1 MSNLSFPWLPGVD
14 IKVTRTPVY
23 RTVRQESVNG
33 RERTASR
40 WSQPKFRFSVTMNFM
55 RTASPAGVNEV
66 WSLLNLW
73 HQTLGPADDF
83 WFPDKF
89 DGSERKVR
97 FDSDELEVER
107 FLTGRWRSARI
118 DLITTTGE
126 VRGGGATGLGDLLG
140 DAPGA

>member
-1 MSNLSFPWLPGVD
+1 VD
-14 IKVTRTPVY
+14 IRVTRTPIY
-23 RTVRQESVNG
+23 RTIRQESVNG

-40 WSQPKFRFSVTMNFM
+40 WSQPRFRFSVTFNVL
-55 RTASPAGVNEV
+55 RTLSPLGVNEV
-66 WSLLNLW
+66 WSLLDLW
-73 HQTLGPADDF
+73 HKMLGPGDDF

-97 FDSDELEVER
+97 FDSDELEMER
-107 FLTGRWRSARI
+107 FLSGRWKSARI
-118 DLITTTGE
+118 DLITTGE